1 MMNLGIHMEAAKM
14 TLSLTGHLDAEAARE
29 FRSIAERLLGNPPKR
44 LVVDLR
50 GVGFMDGAGLGA
62 IAFLAKRL
70 GRRVAVIGASGQ
82 PLALLLHLGLGR
94 VFGLGG
100 ARPAPAARS
109 MAALAWA
116 NPLGNPL
123 GNPWGN
129 PAV

>member
-1 MMNLGIHMEAAKM
+1 M

-29 FRSIAERLLGNPPKR
+29 FRSTAERLLGNPPKT
-44 LVVDLR
+44 LVIDLR

-70 GRRVAVIGASGQ
+70 GRRLAVIGASGQ

-94 VFGLGG
+94 VFGFGG
-100 ARPAPAARS
+100 ARPATRP

-116 NPLGNPL
+116 NPMANPT
-123 GNPWGN
+123 GN